1 MLHGQCV
8 ALGTVAAAYISKER
22 GLIDSEALSVIERG
36 NRMFG
41 LPCRFEGLALEEVLS
56 ATRSDKKMEQG
67 KIKFILLNPL
77 GHAVVDKT
85 VTDDEMMAAIGY
97 IQESS

>member
-1 MLHGQCV
+1 MILPSRGTRRPESWTYDRTRGREAENFEMLHGRCV

-41 LPCRFEGLALEEVLS
+41 LPCRFEGLAL
-56 ATRSDKKMEQG
+56 KK
-67 KIKFILLNPL
+67 
-77 GHAVVDKT
+77 
-85 VTDDEMMAAIGY
+85 
-97 IQESS
+97 S